1 MVRKTLRILV
11 FVVAILSVVAL
22 LGGGGYLVWKQMT
35 AGPKVDV
42 GTLPTPDAGGI
53 EKQLIGVYLQ
63 LRQGDLEK
71 PANADGQ
78 RVHFVVEPGE
88 TAADIAQKL
97 QQAGLITDADLF
109 RMLVRYYDLA
119 NRLEAGEYELSPAM
133 TMIEIAETLRHGR
146 LREMTI
152 TIPEGWRLEQ
162 IAEYLEER
170 GIASKAE
177 FLDLASRDWP
187 EFTFLQGRPAGASLE
202 GYLFPDTYRIGPS
215 YGAREIISLMLSNF
229 DRRVTPE
236 LRAQAQAKGMSL
248 HEVVTLAAIVER
260 EAVIPDERPIIAA
273 VYLNRLVA
281 GMYLGADPTV
291 QYAKG
296 FDQKTGRWWG
306 PLVVEDYQSVDSPY
320 NTYTHL
326 GLPPGPICNPGLD
339 AIRAVLYPASVDY
352 FYFVRNDVKGDGSH
366 VFSRTFEEHLENQA
380 KYRR

>member
-1 MVRKTLRILV
+1 MRKIVRALIFLL
-11 FVVAILSVVAL
+11 AILAVLAL
-22 LGGGGYLVWKQMT
+22 FVGGGYVVWKQMSS
-35 AGPKVDV
+35 GPKLDA
-42 GTLPTPDAGGI
+42 GTLPTPDAGGV
-53 EKQLIGVYLQ
+53 EKQLIGLYLQ
-63 LRQGDLEK
+63 FRQADLETPADATGK
-71 PANADGQ
+71 P
-78 RVHFVVEPGE
+78 VSFTVEPGE
-88 TAADIAQKL
+88 TAADIAAKL

-109 RMLVRYYDLA
+109 RMLVRYYDMA

-133 TMIEIAETLRHGR
+133 SMVEIAERLQHGR
-146 LREMTI
+146 LRETTI

-170 GIASKAE
+170 GIAGRSE
-177 FLDLASRDWP
+177 FIAMASQDWP
-187 EFTFLQGRPAGASLE
+187 EFAFLRDRPAGASLE

-215 YGAREIISLMLSNF
+215 YGAREVISLMLSTF

-236 LRAQAQAKGMSL
+236 LRARAQEQGMSL
-248 HEVVTLAAIVER
+248 YEVLTVAAIVER
-260 EAVIPDERPIIAA
+260 EAVIPDERPMIAA
-273 VYLNRLVA
+273 VYLNRLGA

-291 QYAKG
+291 QYAMG
-296 FDQKTGRWWG
+296 FNPNTGRWWN
-306 PLVVEDYQSVDSPY
+306 PLTAQDYQAVDSPY

-352 FYFVRNDVKGDGSH
+352 LYFVRNDVKGDGSH

>member
-1 MVRKTLRILV
+1 MRKTIRVLIFL
-11 FVVAILSVVAL
+11 VAILAVLAL
-22 LGGGGYLVWKQMT
+22 FVGGGYLVWQRMT
-35 AGPKVDV
+35 AGPSVDA
-42 GTLPTPDAGGI
+42 GALPTPDAGGV
-53 EKQLIGVYLQ
+53 EKQLIGLYLQ
-63 LRQGDLEK
+63 FRQADLETPADPQGK
-71 PANADGQ
+71 PMP
-78 RVHFVVEPGE
+78 FTVEPGE
-88 TAADIAQKL
+88 TAADIAAKL
-97 QQAGLITDADLF
+97 QQAGLISDADLF
-109 RMLVRYYDLA
+109 RMLVRYYDMA

-133 TMIEIAETLRHGR
+133 TMVEIAERLQHGR

-162 IAEYLEER
+162 IAAYLDEQGVAPR
-170 GIASKAE
+170 SDFIA
-177 FLDLASRDWP
+177 LASQEWP
-187 EFTFLQGRPAGASLE
+187 EFTFLRDRPAGSSLE

-215 YGAREIISLMLSNF
+215 FGAREVISLMLANF

-236 LRAQAQAKGMSL
+236 LRARAQEQGMTL
-248 HEVVTLAAIVER
+248 HEVLTLAAIVER

-273 VYLNRLVA
+273 VYLNRLEA

-291 QYAKG
+291 QYAMG
-296 FDQKTGRWWG
+296 FNPKTGRWWN
-306 PLVVEDYQSVDSPY
+306 PLTAEDYQSVDSPY

-352 FYFVRNDVKGDGSH
+352 LYFVRNDVKGDGSH